1 MKSTLLKTAVS
12 TSALAALS
20 LGATSANAATA
31 PATTRATIYRPITLA
46 SLLDLNFGTIVTD
59 GTGGIVDLNVGSSS
73 RNCDP
78 GLSCSNSYAFATLML
93 TGSNTTVQINYNPLV
108 QLTGP
113 GTAMGVNIQ
122 FPGGPGTLV
131 AITNN
136 ATNIEFGALLT
147 VNPNQA
153 DGDYAGNFSVSVD
166 YP

>member
-1 MKSTLLKTAVS
+1 MKSTLLKTAMS

-20 LGATSANAATA
+20 LGVTPANAANT
-31 PATTRATIYRPITLA
+31 PATTRATIYRPMTLA
-46 SLLDLNFGTIVTD
+46 SLLDLNFGTVVTD
-59 GTGGIVDLNVGSSS
+59 GTGGVVDLNTGTAS

-78 GLSCSNSYAFATLML
+78 GLSCSNTFAFATLML
-93 TGSNTTVQINYNPLV
+93 TGSNTTVQVNYNPIV

-113 GTAMGVNIQ
+113 GTPMDVNIQ
-122 FPGGPGTLV
+122 FPGGSGAMV

-153 DGDYAGNFSVSVD
+153 DGDYSGNFSVSVV